1 MAMRKR
7 KRSAKTGRRGVVCA
21 ALALCLCGCQVPRPE
36 LPVVGEKKTESR
48 AGGGYGTE
56 GGAAEKGENPGG
68 EMGWKDAP
76 SSYAPQVRTE
86 TIRLA
91 GEGEVQVPQEAALPA
106 YRVVNEPYSEAEY
119 GRYKEI
125 VREIYGISWKEGERD
140 AQGEFSGDGMYY
152 LSFPF
157 TDVSKDK
164 TAILWIDRMDPNLTF
179 AGDGEY
185 QPDEGFRLLVSQG
198 EAGTEEEREMLRQRL
213 EEKSEAFI
221 RRLSEEE
228 LCSGA
233 FVRDEVRWL
242 GIRTRNETTGKWEQ
256 GRYGLELVYER
267 TCGNVPVPGREP
279 TLMGKPGSA
288 IQYIGF
294 VYADDGTLL
303 ELKNI
308 GRQSLE
314 ADGGRNGAE
323 ETGEAAFI
331 LPFDAAA
338 QIFEQ
343 YVRTYD
349 DTRRALP
356 AGGFAESAAAG
367 DGAGTVTAIRFTR
380 AALEYRYVPA
390 AEEEGAEEGGF
401 LRPVWNF
408 YGTASVGQTRAG
420 ERSLEGEI
428 TPVANGREIILV
440 SVDAADGSIF

>member
-164 TAILWIDRMDPNLTF
+164 TAIVWIDSMDPNLTF
-179 AGDGEY
+179 AGDG
-185 QPDEGFRLLVSQG
+185 
-198 EAGTEEEREMLRQRL
+198 
-213 EEKSEAFI
+213 
-221 RRLSEEE
+221 
-228 LCSGA
+228 
-233 FVRDEVRWL
+233 
-242 GIRTRNETTGKWEQ
+242 
-256 GRYGLELVYER
+256 
-267 TCGNVPVPGREP
+267 
-279 TLMGKPGSA
+279 
-288 IQYIGF
+288 
-294 VYADDGTLL
+294 
-303 ELKNI
+303 
-308 GRQSLE
+308 
-314 ADGGRNGAE
+314 
-323 ETGEAAFI
+323 
-331 LPFDAAA
+331 
-338 QIFEQ
+338 
-343 YVRTYD
+343 
-349 DTRRALP
+349 
-356 AGGFAESAAAG
+356 
-367 DGAGTVTAIRFTR
+367 
-380 AALEYRYVPA
+380 
-390 AEEEGAEEGGF
+390 
-401 LRPVWNF
+401 
-408 YGTASVGQTRAG
+408 
-420 ERSLEGEI
+420 
-428 TPVANGREIILV
+428 
-440 SVDAADGSIF
+440 

>member
-1 MAMRKR
+1 
-7 KRSAKTGRRGVVCA
+7 
-21 ALALCLCGCQVPRPE
+21 
-36 LPVVGEKKTESR
+36 
-48 AGGGYGTE
+48 
-56 GGAAEKGENPGG
+56 
-68 EMGWKDAP
+68 MGWKDAP

-185 QPDEGFRLLVSQG
+185 QPDEGFRLLVSRG

-256 GRYGLELVYER
+256 GRY
-267 TCGNVPVPGREP
+267 
-279 TLMGKPGSA
+279 A
-288 IQYIGF
+288 
-294 VYADDGTLL
+294 GTL
-303 ELKNI
+303 
-308 GRQSLE
+308 
-314 ADGGRNGAE
+314 ADG
-323 ETGEAAFI
+323 
-331 LPFDAAA
+331 
-338 QIFEQ
+338 
-343 YVRTYD
+343 
-349 DTRRALP
+349 
-356 AGGFAESAAAG
+356 
-367 DGAGTVTAIRFTR
+367 
-380 AALEYRYVPA
+380 
-390 AEEEGAEEGGF
+390 
-401 LRPVWNF
+401 
-408 YGTASVGQTRAG
+408 
-420 ERSLEGEI
+420 
-428 TPVANGREIILV
+428 
-440 SVDAADGSIF
+440 ADGRIYT